1 MVVEH
6 SSDPPMIRSHHN
18 SSRDE
23 AIEREQ
29 TTRGGNL
36 DIGLP
41 FLLLALSGGILCI
54 WNSSNFSV
62 NSSLV
67 GMNERVLGIEGIFFS
82 VISNV

>member
-6 SSDPPMIRSHHN
+6 SSDPPMIQSHHN

-41 FLLLALSGGILCI
+41 FLLLAYQEGFFASGTLLIL
-54 WNSSNFSV
+54 
-62 NSSLV
+62 
-67 GMNERVLGIEGIFFS
+67 VLIPL
-82 VISNV
+82 